1 MHLDLYLIKE
11 GTINTLPRQKQMQK
25 LPKGSPTTL
34 SNLGEHRGT
43 KDKAQAPAVEA
54 PPFGGQSYDPA
65 GVEGGMG
72 HGMGAGRSGFLQDRR
87 LTEGRTSNRNL
98 PTMKAPIL
106 FPWGESHCR

>member
-11 GTINTLPRQKQMQK
+11 GTINTLPRQKQTQK

-43 KDKAQAPAVEA
+43 KDKARAPA
-54 PPFGGQSYDPA
+54 GQSYDSA
-65 GVEGGMG
+65 GVKVGVG

-87 LTEGRTSNRNL
+87 LTEGRTSDNRNL